1 MLGCSSC
8 AMSCASRTNRSAS
21 EGSGERSRSR
31 TLIATSRPTDAT
43 RQRNTAANPPSP
55 SSGPTVNSS
64 PTARWRRSCRTA
76 MSMADGK
83 RRNAR
88 RAALG
93 IVALGVVWLL
103 AVWPPP
109 VWWRAHTPRCTAMMR
124 LRSDCLTASRS
135 TRYVSLQEVA
145 PVLQRM
151 VVIGEDSRFHT
162 HSGVDVDEI
171 RDAAG
176 VPPGA
181 GVWATA
187 RALWL
192 HRDRVRGAS
201 TITQQLAKNLYL
213 SPSRSALRKLKE
225 AVTAV
230 RLELALPKD
239 RILELYLNTAEWGPG
254 IWGVEA
260 ASETYFGVPA
270 SRLTAEPAAALAAT
284 LPFPRS
290 SNPVF
295 QPSRMAARRELILAR
310 YYGADV
316 IVPPVLEEL
325 DTLTLTPIPP
335 ITAPL
340 LPPVIDSLLNDTIL
354 DTLRLAQVGR
364 LHREA
369 HRAAGKGK
377 PDAVRLVA
385 RHDAHAP

>member
-31 TLIATSRPTDAT
+31 TLIATSRTRDAS

-124 LRSDCLTASRS
+124 LRSDCQTASRS

-162 HSGVDVDEI
+162 HSGV
-171 RDAAG
+171 AA
-176 VPPGA
+176 A
-181 GVWATA
+181 
-187 RALWL
+187 
-192 HRDRVRGAS
+192 
-201 TITQQLAKNLYL
+201 
-213 SPSRSALRKLKE
+213 
-225 AVTAV
+225 
-230 RLELALPKD
+230 
-239 RILELYLNTAEWGPG
+239 
-254 IWGVEA
+254 
-260 ASETYFGVPA
+260 
-270 SRLTAEPAAALAAT
+270 RLTADQAAALAAT
-284 LPFPRS
+284 LPFPRT

-295 QPSRMAARRELILAR
+295 QPSRMEARQQLILAR
-310 YYGADV
+310 FYGRDV
-316 IVPPVLEEL
+316 TIPPVEE
-325 DTLTLTPIPP
+325 DTLTIPP
-335 ITAPL
+335 ITVPEV
-340 LPPVIDSLLNDTIL
+340 PPVIDSLLKDTIL
-354 DTLRLAQVGR
+354 D
-364 LHREA
+364 
-369 HRAAGKGK
+369 
-377 PDAVRLVA
+377 
-385 RHDAHAP
+385 